1 MTYEINF
8 KRRSTIEICDA
19 LHTLCP
25 GSIWSVGDT
34 YESIKNFKS
43 DEYSLP
49 SKESV
54 LAEVERLQSIADSYQ
69 YHRLREKEYPSFAEQ
84 FDLLY
89 HGGYDVWKTEIDKVK
104 NKYPK
109 PE

>member
-69 YHRLREKEYPSFAEQ
+69 YHRDRAIAYPSIQ
-84 FDLLY
+84 DQLDTLY
-89 HGGYDVWKTEIDKVK
+89 HQGYDGWKVTIGEVK

-109 PE
+109 P